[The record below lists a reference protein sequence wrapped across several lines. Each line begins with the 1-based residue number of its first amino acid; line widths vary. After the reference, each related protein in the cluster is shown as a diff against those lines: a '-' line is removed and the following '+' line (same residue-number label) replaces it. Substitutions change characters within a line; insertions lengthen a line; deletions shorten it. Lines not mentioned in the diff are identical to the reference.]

1 MPEYL
6 TSETPGEQQL
16 INNTPIAEE
25 EQIIPILEERMFV
38 DKHKQKLGEVIVR
51 KQIETQMIQVP
62 IRREKLIVEQ
72 VSPEHQQ
79 LAEIDLGEGVITE
92 GIDKLTTSKTP
103 EVAYFDSDLIVS
115 GEFSSPKIASLLL
128 NAIALEKDHGCQEV
142 KLTILVENKS
152 QEKKYQEWFNR
163 CCSQS

>member
-25 EQIIPILEERMFV
+25 EQIIPLLEERLFV
-38 DKHKQKLGEVIVR
+38 NKHKQKLGEVIVR

-79 LAEIDLGEGVITE
+79 LAEIDLGESIITD
-92 GIDKLTTSKTP
+92 GIDELTTSKIP
-103 EVAYFDSDLIVS
+103 DFAYSDSGFRVS

-128 NAIALEKDHGCQEV
+128 NAIALEKNHGCQQV
-142 KLTILVENKS
+142 KVTILVENETQK
-152 QEKKYQEWFNR
+152 QKYQEWFNR
-163 CCSQS
+163 CSHS